1 MLKTDFSVIMFEY
14 VFPTVENFNAHQMC
28 IRTQPNIYDGS
39 FFWKQLT
46 TKSHYFRKNL
56 YLSCSTGF

>member
-46 TKSHYFRKNL
+46 AKSH
-56 YLSCSTGF
+56 